1 MSRQHSSSSGKNK
14 PSPTSLSHRHLDLS
28 CDGSTEREPS
38 NRFHRVP
45 SNQHSKKRTSEDN
58 DETEPE
64 DWDQSKKKKSDIGQ
78 VVTLETDDVYIR
90 HLEVYATKTGRKIDN
105 IEYLSNGGQGRV
117 FKVTWKTPPNWNP
130 ELYKKTVA
138 VKVVSIATKSKEPQL
153 KTFQHAHIAK
163 CYRCEEIDGRR
174 FLEMKLY
181 KRHLGEKAIEE
192 TEIYRVLIQISQAL
206 MYLYNECGKV
216 LHRDVK
222 VQNILVKYSDEF
234 KVVLADLGLARGELT
249 ITEGRCAIG
258 TEDYKTPWHEDPSP
272 KTDIYALGRT
282 IVKVIEGTRYVMK
295 DKILFS
301 DQLQQFVTS
310 GLCNRIKSNR
320 PDYKTIQE
328 RAQSMLNEYLNKPHM
343 LTYNYD
349 DGYLNEYFENLKNK
363 YSNKKDS
370 QKPFSYSL

>member
-14 PSPTSLSHRHLDLS
+14 TSPNSLSHGRLDLS
-28 CDGSTEREPS
+28 CDGSTEREPEHNRSASSS

-64 DWDQSKKKKSDIGQ
+64 DWDQSKKKKSDTDSNQI
-78 VVTLETDDVYIR
+78 VSLELYNS
-90 HLEVYATKTGRKIDN
+90 HLEVFAAKIKRT
-105 IEYLSNGGQGRV
+105 IARVAFLSKGGQGSV
-117 FKVTWKTPPNWNP
+117 FKVTWV
-130 ELYKKTVA
+130 E
-138 VKVVSIATKSKEPQL
+138 
-153 KTFQHAHIAK
+153 
-163 CYRCEEIDGRR
+163 CYSCEEIDGRL
-174 FLEMKLY
+174 FLEMKIY
-181 KRHLGEKAIEE
+181 QHHLGKYPITE
-192 TEIYRVLIQISQAL
+192 TMIYRVLIQISQAL
-206 MYLYNECGKV
+206 MYLYEECGQV

-222 VQNILVKYSDEF
+222 VHNILVENFKQDEF

-258 TEDYKTPWHEDPSP
+258 TEGYKTPWHEDPSP

-301 DQLQQFVTS
+301 DQLQQFVTT

-328 RAQSMLNEYLNKPHM
+328 RAQSMLSEYLNKPHM